1 MLVTGAKRADEIN
14 NFLLKLMVTGLSGGA
29 VDGLTVHRTKL
40 AQRKISNTL
49 YLKNIRSEISDHYKN
64 KQ

>member
-14 NFLLKLMVTGLSGGA
+14 NLLLKLMVGGLTGGT
-29 VDGLTVHRTKL
+29 VNGLTVHRAKL
-40 AQRKISNTL
+40 AQRKVSNTL

-64 KQ
+64 QQ